1 MPILLGT
8 ASALGLI
15 AALVSDGLG
24 DVVSWIAL
32 AAPVVVCAW
41 CGSRKG

>member
-8 ASALGLI
+8 ASALGII
-15 AALVSDGLG
+15 AALVSDSVG

-41 CGSRKG
+41 CGSPKG